1 MNRSEAFQQYQKSYR
16 AGQKYCRAC
25 MISGSYPYIR
35 VLDEILDESTLI
47 GRMDLGVMEI
57 PTELII
63 GTKHAERRLAF
74 AANYMPLLPSDTEFA
89 AKWISLCAAH
99 LSEEGI
105 NDPISCYEYMGEFYV
120 QEGHKRVSVLRSY
133 GAAGVSAR
141 VVRLVP
147 AYSDDVRVRVYYE
160 FMDFFALTR
169 LYSVDFRRPGGYA
182 KLLEALGCEPGRAWT
197 DSERQSF
204 AASFMRFGEAF
215 RKLNREKLPVTA
227 AEALLVWLRV
237 YKMPDMKAMMMPD
250 LVKSIDSVWADI
262 RLLESDEPIAV
273 ETEPPEPTDE
283 AARRGL
289 LTRIIEPL
297 PSHLD
302 VAFVHAFRPESSQ
315 WTTTHD
321 MGRQYLESQLGDVIT
336 VRSYA
341 PEPGQD
347 PAELM
352 EKAVEEGADVI
363 FATAPP
369 LIGPC
374 LKTAALHPEVRVLN
388 CSLSMPYASIRTYYC
403 RTYEAKFIT
412 GAIAGAMSRSGRI
425 GYVANYPILGVT
437 ASINA
442 FALGARMTNPEA
454 RIDLRWSC
462 VDPSPVADFVREGIT
477 VISNRDAIAA
487 GQASYVWDWGTYLRR
502 EDGSLTPLAS
512 PCWDWG
518 KFYERVVRS
527 IMDGTWDLSAE
538 RAGERAVNYWWGMKS
553 GVIDVQLSPDLP
565 AGVRHLAWIL
575 KRGLYG
581 GAIDPFHCAII
592 DQSGRKRNDGWQWFP
607 PWDVMH
613 MDWLCDN
620 VDGSIPKF
628 EELLPMSQP
637 LVRLL
642 GIHRDQMPPLK
653 EEKQEAKAE

>member
-169 LYSVDFRRPGGYA
+169 LYSVDFRRQGGYA
-182 KLLEALGCEPGRAWT
+182 KLLEALGCEPGRTWT

-250 LVKSIDSVWADI
+250 LVKSIESVWADI

-297 PSHLD
+297 PSHVD
-302 VAFVHAFRPESSQ
+302 HHARHGAPVPGKPAGRRDNRPVL
-315 WTTTHD
+315 
-321 MGRQYLESQLGDVIT
+321 R
-336 VRSYA
+336 
-341 PEPGQD
+341 PGAG
-347 PAELM
+347 PGPG
-352 EKAVEEGADVI
+352 GADGKGRGGGGGRHLRHR
-363 FATAPP
+363 AAAHRPLPENGRAAPGGARAQ
-369 LIGPC
+369 L
-374 LKTAALHPEVRVLN
+374 LALH
-388 CSLSMPYASIRTYYC
+388 
-403 RTYEAKFIT
+403 
-412 GAIAGAMSRSGRI
+412 
-425 GYVANYPILGVT
+425 
-437 ASINA
+437 
-442 FALGARMTNPEA
+442 ALRQHP
-454 RIDLRWSC
+454 
-462 VDPSPVADFVREGIT
+462 
-477 VISNRDAIAA
+477 
-487 GQASYVWDWGTYLRR
+487 
-502 EDGSLTPLAS
+502 
-512 PCWDWG
+512 
-518 KFYERVVRS
+518 
-527 IMDGTWDLSAE
+527 
-538 RAGERAVNYWWGMKS
+538 
-553 GVIDVQLSPDLP
+553 
-565 AGVRHLAWIL
+565 HL
-575 KRGLYG
+575 
-581 GAIDPFHCAII
+581 
-592 DQSGRKRNDGWQWFP
+592 
-607 PWDVMH
+607 
-613 MDWLCDN
+613 
-620 VDGSIPKF
+620 
-628 EELLPMSQP
+628 LLPH
-637 LVRLL
+637 
-642 GIHRDQMPPLK
+642 I
-653 EEKQEAKAE
+653 

>member
-182 KLLEALGCEPGRAWT
+182 KLLEALGCEPGRTWT

-250 LVKSIDSVWADI
+250 LVKSIESVWGGH
-262 RLLESDEPIAV
+262 
-273 ETEPPEPTDE
+273 PP
-283 AARRGL
+283 
-289 LTRIIEPL
+289 
-297 PSHLD
+297 
-302 VAFVHAFRPESSQ
+302 
-315 WTTTHD
+315 
-321 MGRQYLESQLGDVIT
+321 
-336 VRSYA
+336 
-341 PEPGQD
+341 
-347 PAELM
+347 
-352 EKAVEEGADVI
+352 
-363 FATAPP
+363 
-369 LIGPC
+369 
-374 LKTAALHPEVRVLN
+374 
-388 CSLSMPYASIRTYYC
+388 
-403 RTYEAKFIT
+403 
-412 GAIAGAMSRSGRI
+412 
-425 GYVANYPILGVT
+425 
-437 ASINA
+437 
-442 FALGARMTNPEA
+442 
-454 RIDLRWSC
+454 
-462 VDPSPVADFVREGIT
+462 
-477 VISNRDAIAA
+477 
-487 GQASYVWDWGTYLRR
+487 
-502 EDGSLTPLAS
+502 
-512 PCWDWG
+512 
-518 KFYERVVRS
+518 
-527 IMDGTWDLSAE
+527 
-538 RAGERAVNYWWGMKS
+538 AGERRAHRRGDRAAGADGRGRPPRAAHAHHRAAAQPPGRGLRPRLPP
-553 GVIDVQLSPDLP
+553 GVQPVDHHARHGAPVPGKP
-565 AGVRHLAWIL
+565 AGRRDNRPLLRPGAGPGPGGADGKGRGGGGGRHLRHRAAAHRPL
-575 KRGLYG
+575 PENGRAAPG
-581 GAIDPFHCAII
+581 GARAQLLALHA
-592 DQSGRKRNDGWQWFP
+592 
-607 PWDVMH
+607 
-613 MDWLCDN
+613 LCQH
-620 VDGSIPKF
+620 PHL
-628 EELLPMSQP
+628 LLPH
-637 LVRLL
+637 
-642 GIHRDQMPPLK
+642 I
-653 EEKQEAKAE
+653 

>member
-250 LVKSIDSVWADI
+250 LVKSIESVWADI

-336 VRSYA
+336 VHSYA

-592 DQSGRKRNDGWQWFP
+592 DQSGRKRNDGW
-607 PWDVMH
+607 
-613 MDWLCDN
+613 
-620 VDGSIPKF
+620 
-628 EELLPMSQP
+628 
-637 LVRLL
+637 
-642 GIHRDQMPPLK
+642 
-653 EEKQEAKAE
+653 